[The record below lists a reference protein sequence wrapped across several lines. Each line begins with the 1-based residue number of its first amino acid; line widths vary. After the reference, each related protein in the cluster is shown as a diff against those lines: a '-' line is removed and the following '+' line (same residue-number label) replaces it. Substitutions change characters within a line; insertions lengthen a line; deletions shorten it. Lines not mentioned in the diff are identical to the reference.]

1 MRADPQLLDDRRTS
15 AEIAAAH
22 PRIAL
27 LPLGATEQHGA
38 HLPCGTDTFQ
48 VSYLADAIA
57 RAYPEPV
64 WRLPTIPI
72 TVSHM
77 HRGSPGT
84 VWLTNG
90 TLAAVVKDIVHA
102 LRQEGITRVVILN
115 GHGGNFVVRPIV
127 QDLNR
132 DHADLQVILAEP
144 PAGERVFEEPPGSIH
159 AGESETSRMLHVA
172 PDLVHL
178 DLAVSTDVP
187 YTQSFLLYAPIT
199 RLEPSGVWGHARA
212 ATPEKGRRY
221 YAQHVPAAVEAIR
234 RTFAALDALAPAGGG
249 KSRRR
254 RRPGRAHRSGGPIAE
269 GPPEAVSITDRQP
282 GTVSWQ
288 AR

>member
-15 AEIAAAH
+15 AEFAAAR

-27 LPLGATEQHGA
+27 LPLGATEQHGP

-48 VSYLADAIA
+48 VSYLADAFA

-64 WRLPTIPI
+64 WRLPTLPI

-90 TLAAVVKDIVHA
+90 TLAAVVTDVVLA
-102 LRQEGITRVVILN
+102 LRHEGITKVVVLN

-144 PAGERVFEEPPGSIH
+144 PAGERVFDEPPGSIH
-159 AGESETSRMLHVA
+159 AGESETSRLLHVA
-172 PDLVHL
+172 PELVQLH
-178 DLAVSTDVP
+178 LAVSTDVP
-187 YTQSFLLYAPIT
+187 YPQSFLLCAPIT

-212 ATPEKGRRY
+212 ATAEKGRRHY
-221 YAQHVPAAVEAIR
+221 EQLVPATVEAIR
-234 RTFAALDALAPAGGG
+234 STFAALDALAAGGG
-249 KSRRR
+249 S
-254 RRPGRAHRSGGPIAE
+254 
-269 GPPEAVSITDRQP
+269 
-282 GTVSWQ
+282 
-288 AR
+288 

>member
-1 MRADPQLLDDRRTS
+1 MRADPKLLDDRRTS
-15 AEIAAAH
+15 AEFAAAR

-27 LPLGATEQHGA
+27 LPLGATVQHGA

-102 LRQEGITRVVILN
+102 LRHEGITKVVILN

-144 PAGERVFEEPPGSIH
+144 PTVGERVFEEPPGSIH

-221 YAQHVPAAVEAIR
+221 YEQHVPAAVEAIR
-234 RTFAALDALAPAGGG
+234 RTFAALDALAPAGEVSPRRA
-249 KSRRR
+249 SRARK
-254 RRPGRAHRSGGPIAE
+254 RPPSGA
-269 GPPEAVSITDRQP
+269 
-282 GTVSWQ
+282 
-288 AR
+288 